1 MSVEPRR
8 GIRGDHKA
16 RLGRQAPLS
25 GRQGA
30 VLVNARFIR
39 QARPVD
45 TIADARRAAKKGVE
59 A

>member
-1 MSVEPRR
+1 MRTSVASR
-8 GIRGDHKA
+8 GTRDDHSA

-30 VLVNARFIR
+30 LPINVRGNRKS
-39 QARPVD
+39 RPGD
-45 TIADARRAAKKGVE
+45 TIAVARKLAKDT